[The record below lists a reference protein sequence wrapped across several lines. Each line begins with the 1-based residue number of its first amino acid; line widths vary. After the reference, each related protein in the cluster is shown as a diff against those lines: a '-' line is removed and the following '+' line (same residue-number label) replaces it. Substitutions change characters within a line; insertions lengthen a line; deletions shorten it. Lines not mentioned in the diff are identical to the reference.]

1 VQQRPFVRTL
11 ALVVLAAIASSLGP
25 RAAGAQSSLPEVT
38 YGIVGAPGAAG
49 WPILLAQTQGFFK
62 DEGIALTTIQG
73 ASPPN
78 VISQVATGAINMAGN
93 GCDSEIAAI
102 AHGLPIKIVAPMF
115 TVNPYS
121 LVVVP
126 GVKTWADLKGKSVM
140 LATKQDVTAIA
151 FSEMAAAQ
159 HLTLDDF
166 SILLGGSSDQRFA
179 GLASGNVQGVMLTQ
193 PYDFVAESKGNRI
206 LGSAVDTTK
215 NWVFNCI
222 FANNAWAAKN
232 RPLVV
237 KFLRA
242 LRRGMQYGYTHKAVA
257 VAALVAQAHIDP
269 PIAAHAWD
277 VDFGKWKAYDPDLK
291 LSTAALQNIGKYQ
304 IGFGVIAALPPIA
317 DLYDP
322 SYTAEALR

>member
-1 VQQRPFVRTL
+1 MRTL
-11 ALVVLAAIASSLGP
+11 AFVVLAAIASSLSP
-25 RAAGAQSSLPEVT
+25 STAGAQSSLPEVT

-78 VISQVATGAINMAGN
+78 VISQVATGAIDLAGN

-121 LVVVP
+121 LVVAP
-126 GVKTWADLKGKSVM
+126 GIKTWADLKGKSIM

-166 SILLGGSSDQRFA
+166 SILISGSSDQRFA
-179 GLASGNVQGVMLTQ
+179 GLASGNVAGVMLTQ
-193 PYDFVAESKGNRI
+193 PYDFVAESKGYRI
-206 LGSAVDTTK
+206 LGSAVDATK

-222 FANNAWAAKN
+222 FANAGWAGKN

-242 LRRGMQYGYTHKAVA
+242 LRRGVQYGYAHKAVA

-269 PIAAHAWD
+269 AIAARAWD

-291 LSTAALQNIGKYQ
+291 LSAAALQYIGKYQ
-304 IGFGVIAALPPIA
+304 VGFGVIPALPPIA

-322 SYTAEALR
+322 SFTSEALR